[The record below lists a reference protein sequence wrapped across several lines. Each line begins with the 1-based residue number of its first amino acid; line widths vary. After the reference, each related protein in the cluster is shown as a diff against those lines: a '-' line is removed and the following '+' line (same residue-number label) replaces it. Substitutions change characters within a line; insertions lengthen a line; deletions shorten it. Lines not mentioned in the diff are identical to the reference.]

1 MSHTK
6 RAVSGR
12 VRHIAVGILS
22 FTAWHSM
29 AQHGTAWHSMAW
41 LGTAWHG
48 LLADAVVLPQQ
59 RPSGTVLP

>member
-29 AQHGTAWHSMAW
+29 AW

-59 RPSGTVLP
+59 HPSGTVLP